1 MLDVMTRGN
10 NQSVDL
16 DATAFTQDNFPS
28 GRVNNTLSVETSKG
42 VLGGSVA
49 GISGNAEIAA
59 ASETNTP
66 VGWYLNDAVGNP
78 YENSPAVAS
87 GKGVYYTLPGGLIR
101 IDVYETHL
109 EDGSAALTYAAKDKL
124 YTSKW
129 GMATNEAPGV
139 GNDVG
144 QEVIGIVLS
153 IPTATDPFMT
163 VISQL

>member
-1 MLDVMTRGN
+1 MLEIMTRGN

-28 GRVNNTLSVETSKG
+28 GRVNSTLSVESPKG
-42 VLGGSVA
+42 CLGGSVA

-59 ASETNTP
+59 ADETKTP
-66 VGWYLNDAVGNP
+66 VGWFLNNAVGNP

-101 IDVYETHL
+101 IDVYETHT
-109 EDGSAALTYAAKDKL
+109 EDGLTALTYAAQDVL

-129 GMATNEAPGV
+129 GLATKEAPGV
-139 GNDVG
+139 GNDVDDA
-144 QEVIGIVLS
+144 VIGIVLS
-153 IPTATDPFMT
+153 VPTASDPFMT
-163 VISQL
+163 VISKL